1 MVFRERHNLQV
12 AYSAESSI
20 SKNDRRFHPGRL
32 LNNLI
37 SNQRIRNP
45 VPMYIPCPVLAGV
58 RLFSY
63 LCNGMNIKD
72 IFNLK
77 FKDINKDSIQYD
89 RS

>member
-1 MVFRERHNLQV
+1 
-12 AYSAESSI
+12 
-20 SKNDRRFHPGRL
+20 
-32 LNNLI
+32 
-37 SNQRIRNP
+37 
-45 VPMYIPCPVLAGV
+45 MYIPCPVLAGV